1 MKQKHN
7 QIITSMKI
15 ESYLEE
21 FDKSNF
27 VFYSVLKALFR
38 TGVDE
43 VAVNFKAK
51 TQELSYLN
59 LTAA

>member
-1 MKQKHN
+1 
-7 QIITSMKI
+7 MKI

-27 VFYSVLKALFR
+27 VFYFVLKSLFR
-38 TGVDE
+38 MGVDE